1 MKAVISKIDLVN
13 LIGKIQSI
21 VAAKPAI
28 PILSNVL
35 IEAMDDQL
43 IISATDL
50 TVSMRCYV
58 EAKVVEE
65 GAIALPARR
74 FFQLVR
80 ELTAPQVKISA
91 QTNEIAEI
99 TTGTSV
105 FKINGMNKG
114 EFPTLPDLT
123 GSPEITLTSSNLK
136 EMFSKTA
143 FSAARDDSRYMLNG
157 VQLQIA
163 NQKATFIGT
172 DGKRL
177 AKTFATA
184 NIDASVSGTYVI
196 PLKAVEEMTKML
208 DDSDT
213 EVNLTLAHDKVSLE
227 CGHLT
232 LITKLL
238 SGQYPDVER
247 VIPAKLGQNFSIHR
261 EELMSLLRQVSLF
274 TSETSSSVRFS
285 FETGQ
290 LHLAAMSSDIGEG
303 RVSMPVDYAGPK
315 LEIAFN
321 PYFFLDILRHSK
333 DETVRFGLNDPHN
346 PGLIT
351 DSTQALFVI
360 MPMRLNDAPAPRKEA
375 TASVS

>member
-28 PILSNVL
+28 PILANVL
-35 IEAMDDQL
+35 IEAIDDQL
-43 IISATDL
+43 IVSATDL

-105 FKINGMNKG
+105 FKINGMNKA
-114 EFPTLPDLT
+114 EFPALPDLA
-123 GSPEITLTSSNLK
+123 GSPEIALKSSALK
-136 EMFSKTA
+136 EMLSKTS
-143 FSAARDDSRYMLNG
+143 FSAAREDSRYMLNG

-163 NQKATFIGT
+163 QQKATFIGT

-177 AKTFATA
+177 AKTAVPVATDPSLA
-184 NIDASVSGTYVI
+184 GTYVI
-196 PLKAVEEMTKML
+196 PLKAIEEMSKML
-208 DDSDT
+208 EESDS
-213 EVNLTLAHDKVSLE
+213 EVHLHLAHDKISLE

-261 EELMSLLRQVSLF
+261 EELMSLLRQTSLF

-360 MPMRLNDAPAPRKEA
+360 MPMRLNDAPSPRKEA